1 MTITHLQFLSIY
13 FTMAKRKFKT
23 MVTLNTLETMIEYI
37 LISSTLDRI
46 YEMIK
51 TTLEYLRDFTLLD
64 LGLKQ
69 LLEIRTWGT

>member
-1 MTITHLQFLSIY
+1 
-13 FTMAKRKFKT
+13 MAKRKFKT